1 MKNEDVLLKSLSI
14 ICPPMREIRLSIAVL
29 VTLFI
34 CIGTIMIYSSSG
46 VYAMRELGD
55 KTYFLNRHLF
65 FLFVGLI
72 LMMGA
77 MAIDYR
83 ELRPWAKPLI
93 IVAVVLLVLVL
104 IPGIGKAS
112 YGARRWFKVGALSF
126 QPSELAKLA
135 MLIYMSDFLARKQT
149 KVSEFWNGFVPPVL
163 VLGVMCLLIIKQP
176 DLGNCVL
183 IAGMVI
189 TLLYVAGGE
198 LKHIGLLVLAAL
210 PFLYVLVVHVP
221 YRWARIVAFLNP
233 WEDSKG
239 IGFQLTQSQI
249 ALGSG
254 GLFGVG
260 LGKSAPKLFYLPA
273 AHTDFIFSII
283 GEELG
288 LAGTLAV
295 LAMFVAFIWQGA
307 RLAKRVT
314 DPFGHYLAVGIVAM
328 LGLQAVVNIGVSIGA
343 LPTKGLP
350 LPFISYGGSAL
361 IFNMI
366 AVGLLL
372 NISRIQDQ

>member
-1 MKNEDVLLKSLSI
+1 
-14 ICPPMREIRLSIAVL
+14 MREIRLSIAVL
-29 VTLFI
+29 VMLFI

-65 FLFVGLI
+65 FLFVGSL
-72 LMMGA
+72 LMFGV
-77 MAIDYR
+77 MAVDYR
-83 ELRPWAKPLI
+83 ELRLWAKPLMI
-93 IVAVVLLVLVL
+93 CAVILLVLVL

-112 YGARRWFKVGALSF
+112 YGARRWFKLGVLSF
-126 QPSELAKLA
+126 QPSEFAKLT
-135 MLIYMSDFLARKQT
+135 MLVYMADFLARKQT
-149 KVSEFWNGFVPPVL
+149 KISEFWNGFLPPIMI
-163 VLGVMCLLIIKQP
+163 LGVMCLLIIKQP

-183 IAGMVI
+183 IASIVAI
-189 TLLYVAGGE
+189 LLYVAGA
-198 LKHIGLLVLAAL
+198 KVIHIAYLGVAAL

-221 YRWARIVAFLNP
+221 YRWARIMAFLNP

-260 LGKSAPKLFYLPA
+260 LGKSAQKLFYLPA

-295 LAMFVAFIWQGA
+295 ISLFVIFIWQGA
-307 RLAKRVT
+307 RLAKRVM

-328 LGLQAVVNIGVSIGA
+328 LALQTVVNIGVSIGA
-343 LPTKGLP
+343 MPTKGLP